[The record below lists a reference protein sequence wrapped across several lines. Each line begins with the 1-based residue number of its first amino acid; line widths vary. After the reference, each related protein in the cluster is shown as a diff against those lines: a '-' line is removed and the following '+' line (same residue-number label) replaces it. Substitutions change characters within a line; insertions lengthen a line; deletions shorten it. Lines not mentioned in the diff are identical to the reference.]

1 MHSPFN
7 FVSCNILIASFATDS
22 TRTRFISAMTLFPI
36 SVSLT
41 NPGINALIL
50 IFPLNSFD
58 RLLVNPNKPALDAA
72 YTEVPGIKCSV
83 IDNTEEIF
91 NIVGSDPFWR
101 SIFFTTI

>member
-1 MHSPFN
+1 M
-7 FVSCNILIASFATDS
+7 
-22 TRTRFISAMTLFPI
+22 
-36 SVSLT
+36 T

-91 NIVGSDPFWR
+91 NIVGSDPFGEAYSSPPFDLVVWEPLDLN
-101 SIFFTTI
+101 